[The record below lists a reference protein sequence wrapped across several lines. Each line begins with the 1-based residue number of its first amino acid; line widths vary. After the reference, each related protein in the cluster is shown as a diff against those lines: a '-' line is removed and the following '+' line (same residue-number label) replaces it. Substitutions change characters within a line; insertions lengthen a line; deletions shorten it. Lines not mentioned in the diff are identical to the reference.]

1 MLKITNTWEKSH
13 FSNFYSFASEGGTP
27 NTLNDA
33 YYANGKIPFVKIE
46 DTQEKYICQ
55 VKNHITELGLEN
67 SSAWLVPSNSL
78 ILTNGAT
85 IGNVAINK
93 IKTATKQGILGIIVK
108 NIIDVEY
115 FYYLLNTEDF
125 KRSLNEKATI
135 GTFASI
141 TLNAISK
148 IKLSWTKNK
157 DEQIHIS
164 NFFSVVDNLITFYKC

>member
-1 MLKITNTWEKSH
+1 MCNTWEKSH

-164 NFFSVVDNLITFYKC
+164 NFFSVVDNLITFYKW